1 MLQSSQLILN
11 QSCEDQELQVNK
23 NKKHPYNQTVRLV
36 STFGSGSFAQGGLPI
51 KSDGGS
57 ECWALPLTLKYKKKF
72 LFLTTL
78 EYIFCQTE
86 APEV

>member
-1 MLQSSQLILN
+1 MVENVGLQSVHI
-11 QSCEDQELQVNK
+11 V
-23 NKKHPYNQTVRLV
+23 P
-36 STFGSGSFAQGGLPI
+36 QGGLPI

-57 ECWALPLTLKYKKKF
+57 ECWALPLTLKYKKI

-78 EYIFCQTE
+78 EYNFCKTE